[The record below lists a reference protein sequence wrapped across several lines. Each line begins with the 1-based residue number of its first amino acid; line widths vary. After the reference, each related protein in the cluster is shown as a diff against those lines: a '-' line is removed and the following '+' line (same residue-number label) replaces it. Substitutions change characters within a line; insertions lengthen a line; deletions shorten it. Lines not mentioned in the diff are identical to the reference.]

1 MTAIEESLRSG
12 GVLSLVLETIPH
24 GIAVYQESLEPL
36 FANKAFRSLTR
47 DFDIGSAIKT
57 PVSEILLS
65 GKEQQFETTLS
76 SGIKKAT
83 FEVGILP
90 IVIEGA
96 TCALITLHDVSRVKH
111 LEQMRQDF
119 VANVSHEL
127 RTPVTSIRGAA
138 ETLLNG
144 ALETP
149 VDAERF
155 TEIVARQSER
165 LSRIIEDLLSLSR
178 IEQGVGAR
186 DIEFEEQELGSV
198 ISAAVRNCEN
208 RAKQFGIAL
217 SVDVGLTCR
226 ARINPTLLEQAIGNL
241 IDNAI
246 EHSKQGDSVTV
257 RLTSDGGKARISV
270 QDSGCG
276 IAAEHLPRIF
286 ERFYRVDKSRSR
298 RLGGTGLGLAIVK
311 HVVLAHRGL
320 IDVRS
325 EPGQG
330 SEFMITL
337 PLTDS

>member
-1 MTAIEESLRSG
+1 VTAIEESLRSG

-165 LSRIIEDLLSLSR
+165 LSRIIEDLLSLS
-178 IEQGVGAR
+178 
-186 DIEFEEQELGSV
+186 
-198 ISAAVRNCEN
+198 
-208 RAKQFGIAL
+208 
-217 SVDVGLTCR
+217 
-226 ARINPTLLEQAIGNL
+226 
-241 IDNAI
+241 
-246 EHSKQGDSVTV
+246 
-257 RLTSDGGKARISV
+257 
-270 QDSGCG
+270 
-276 IAAEHLPRIF
+276 
-286 ERFYRVDKSRSR
+286 
-298 RLGGTGLGLAIVK
+298 
-311 HVVLAHRGL
+311 
-320 IDVRS
+320 
-325 EPGQG
+325 
-330 SEFMITL
+330 
-337 PLTDS
+337 